1 MSSQTVD
8 LKEIQEKLI
17 DKLRDSGWADKL
29 KTFLMSSEFTEVL
42 DMLNSMKNEGK
53 RFTPPLKH
61 IFSAFEEC
69 PYKDLKVIIVGQD
82 PYPQLGVA
90 DGRAFSCSITKELQ
104 PSLKYIFDAIEKTV
118 HQEFPTY
125 QDPDLTRWSKQ
136 GVLLLNT
143 ALTTEVG
150 KIGIHYKVWQKFIV
164 YVVDMLSW
172 YNPGLIWVFM
182 GKQAQELEAL
192 VSSNHYKF
200 LVSHPASAAY
210 QKASE
215 WDCEDV
221 FNKVNEIIEANNGR
235 EHTIK
240 W

>member
-1 MSSQTVD
+1 MSSQPVD
-8 LKEIQEKLI
+8 LKEIQEKLV

-29 KTFLMSSEFTEVL
+29 KTFLMSSDFTEVL
-42 DMLNSMKNEGK
+42 QTLSSLKDEGK

-61 IFSAFEEC
+61 VFRAFEEC
-69 PYKDLKVIIVGQD
+69 PYRDLKVVIIGQD

-90 DGRAFSCSITKELQ
+90 DGIAFSCSITRELQ
-104 PSLKYIFDAIEKTV
+104 PSLKYILGAVEKTI

-125 QDPDLTRWSKQ
+125 QDPDLTRWANQ

-143 ALTTEVG
+143 ALTTEVD
-150 KIGIHYKVWQKFIV
+150 KIGKHYPVWQKFIV
-164 YVVDMLSW
+164 SVIDMLSW

-182 GKQAQELEAL
+182 GKQAEELESL

-200 LVSHPASAAY
+200 KVSHPASAAY
-210 QKASE
+210 QHAKE
-215 WDCEDV
+215 WDSQDV
-221 FNKVNEIIEANNGR
+221 FVKINDILKANNGP
-235 EHTIK
+235 ESIIK